1 MNNKDFILNFIASL
15 VFGFILV
22 WIVNFYI
29 DKVNSNRMRM
39 IRYQTPQETRE
50 QIQFLRDSFQMEY
63 YKKQLE
69 SYPYEHS
76 KIITNDA
83 TK

>member
-1 MNNKDFILNFIASL
+1 MNTKDFILNFIASL
-15 VFGFILV
+15 VLGFIV
-22 WIVNFYI
+22 VGVVNFYV
-29 DKVNSNRMRM
+29 DKINSNRM

-50 QIQFLRDSFQMEY
+50 QIQFLRDSFEMQY

-69 SYPYEHS
+69 SYPSEHS
-76 KIITNDA
+76 KIPTNDT

>member
-1 MNNKDFILNFIASL
+1 MSTKDFILNFIASL
-15 VFGFILV
+15 VLGFIVV
-22 WIVNFYI
+22 WVVNFYV
-29 DKVNSNRMRM
+29 DKINSNRM

-50 QIQFLRDSFQMEY
+50 QIQFLRDSFEMEY

-69 SYPYEHS
+69 SYPFEHS
-76 KIITNDA
+76 KIPIDDT